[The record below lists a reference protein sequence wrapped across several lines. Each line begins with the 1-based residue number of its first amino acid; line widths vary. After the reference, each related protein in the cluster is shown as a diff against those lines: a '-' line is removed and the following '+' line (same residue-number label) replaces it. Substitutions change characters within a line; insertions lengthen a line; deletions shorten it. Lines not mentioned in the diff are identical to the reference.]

1 MEENKNFGIV
11 NGKVIALR
19 LNNQDIV
26 DALRNTL
33 TVITPIAVLYYLE
46 FASAAFGIGT
56 GALLIC
62 LTDLPGNRSNKLF
75 SAWSSILT
83 FFLIATITAFSNSN
97 KIALP
102 LVAGV
107 LTFLLVMMASFGQR
121 MAAIGSMG
129 LAVVAFT
136 IGLQPA
142 NPLEY
147 GIFIVAGGLWYFMV
161 SLALAWLFPYHSLE
175 RALSKTRK
183 DTAKMMRLRALGYDA
198 NASLTGFNANNIK
211 LHLKLTA
218 SHELVRQLLLGDKFN
233 IGFEKATP
241 KRLLKQSII
250 LIDLY
255 EQVSA
260 LHYDYISMRKQ
271 LQSTGALE
279 FIKRAI
285 EITADRLD
293 GANCNKVEFDDLI
306 LKIENIA
313 LQSQQNN
320 QLITGILLNLKETGI
335 LAFALDDKQELETK
349 MEVDQF
355 SAFLTEGNLS
365 IDKLKSQLNFG
376 SQLYRFALRMSFL
389 MTAVIFLIGYLPNG
403 SYGYWLPITI
413 IVISRPSYGMTMKRN
428 KERIIGTFAGL
439 ILGWCILQVNINETV
454 QISLA
459 VLFLFVFFSFL
470 LLRYWVSAMGITLA
484 VVLLL
489 SVYNGF
495 PEQILAE
502 RLLFTIL
509 GCILGLVATFLFP
522 VRHMLNLKTSV
533 QNAVVTNRDYLFAV
547 LNSIDDS
554 IIDVK
559 LARKRSYL
567 SLSALSETI
576 SIVKKE
582 PRWKRKEY
590 RTLKQIELLCF
601 QLNALTAALPL
612 SEFNTKGEQQKA
624 LMFDVIEDLDKGLEN
639 FSKFHHGNL
648 FAIKSLEK
656 ISGELTLA
664 NVASKL
670 KAILS

>member
-1 MEENKNFGIV
+1 M
-11 NGKVIALR
+11 NGKIIALR
-19 LNNQDIV
+19 LNNQDLV

-33 TVITPIAVLYYLE
+33 TVITPIALLYFYG
-46 FASAAFGIGT
+46 FSAAAFGIGT

-75 SAWSSILT
+75 SAWSSIST
-83 FFLIATITAFSNSN
+83 FFLVATITAFSNFN

-102 LVAGV
+102 FVAGL

-136 IGLQPA
+136 IGLQPG

-147 GIFIVAGGLWYFMV
+147 GVFIVAGGVWYFIV

-198 NASLTGFNANNIK
+198 SASLTGFNANNIK

-233 IGFEKATP
+233 IGFEKETP

-260 LHYDYISMRKQ
+260 LHYDYKEMRKQ
-271 LQSTGALE
+271 LQNTGALE

-293 GANCNKVEFDDLI
+293 GTNCNKVEFDNLVLEI
-306 LKIENIA
+306 EKIA
-313 LQSQQNN
+313 SRTPKNN
-320 QLITGILLNLKETGI
+320 QLITGILLNLKETGL
-335 LAFALDDKQELETK
+335 LAFALDDKHELDTK
-349 MEVDQF
+349 MQVGQF
-355 SAFLTEGNLS
+355 TAFLTEGNLS

-389 MTAVIFLIGYLPNG
+389 ITVVVILIGYLPNG
-403 SYGYWLPITI
+403 NYGYWLPLTI
-413 IVISRPSYGMTMKRN
+413 IVISRPSYGMTLKRN

-439 ILGWCILQVNINETV
+439 ILGWFLVKANLGDTL

-459 VLFLFVFFSFL
+459 ILFLFVFFAFL
-470 LLRYWVSAMGITLA
+470 LVRYWVSATGITLA
-484 VVLLL
+484 VVLFL
-489 SVYNGF
+489 SIYNGF

-502 RLLFTIL
+502 RLIFTIL
-509 GCILGLVATFLFP
+509 GCALGLGATFLFP
-522 VRHMLNLKTSV
+522 VRHLSNLKISV
-533 QNAVVTNRDYLFAV
+533 QNAVATNKNYLLAV
-547 LNSIDDS
+547 VEGVNEDV
-554 IIDVK
+554 IDVK
-559 LARKRSYL
+559 LARKQSYL
-567 SLSALSETI
+567 SLSALAENI
-576 SIVKKE
+576 SLVKNE
-582 PRWKRKEY
+582 PKWKRKEY
-590 RTLKQIELLCF
+590 RALKQIELLCF
-601 QLNALTAALPL
+601 QLNALTAALPIGDGL
-612 SEFNTKGEQQKA
+612 NKKHLLTTIS
-624 LMFDVIEDLDKGLEN
+624 DLDYSLQM
-639 FSKFHHGNL
+639 FSNLHHGNL
-648 FAIKSLEK
+648 FSIQPLEQL
-656 ISGELTLA
+656 SGELTIT

-670 KAILS
+670 KAILVS